1 MSYYLEIEKEYLEN
15 IINEL
20 SLFNSQNTDFWTW
33 CNANEG
39 VIDFLSVIA
48 SFLVSVVAVGF
59 SVYTFR
65 SQKILQTKSIQENAK
80 LQRELTEQNNKLQ
93 ADVKLREFRLKKIE
107 LLFDCYDVLVSIRS
121 KMRRLT
127 LQPPFEFAFR
137 IENSILKE
145 YLYCIIADANY
156 ELKVL
161 RRSKFLFNPYYH
173 PKIELIYE
181 NLRIIINTL
190 EQVFSRPEN
199 MQLKV
204 LKEKMNFLSEHKVN
218 LVKQI
223 EPLLKLL
230 EKDLDISNLD
240 KIINNS

>member
-1 MSYYLEIEKEYLEN
+1 MQQQELLEN
-15 IINEL
+15 LLIE
-20 SLFNSQNTDFWTW
+20 FNKFSNIDTNFWAW

-39 VIDFLSVIA
+39 VIAFWSVIA
-48 SFLVSVVAVGF
+48 SFLVSIVAVGL

-93 ADVKLREFRLKKIE
+93 ADVKLRAFRLKKFE

-204 LKEKMNFLSEHKVN
+204 LKEKMNFLSERKVN